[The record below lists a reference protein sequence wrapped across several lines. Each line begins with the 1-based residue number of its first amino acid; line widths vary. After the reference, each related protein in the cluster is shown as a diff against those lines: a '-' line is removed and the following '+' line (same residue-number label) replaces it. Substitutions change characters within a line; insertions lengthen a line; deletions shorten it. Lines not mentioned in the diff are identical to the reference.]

1 MCGNA
6 AALGRW
12 GPGGP
17 LLPQRGGFLA
27 RRNIPGWRGKDLFL
41 RVKKN
46 PWLMP
51 EGAPQ
56 VGNTL
61 GLWGAEGRSEQDTR
75 RFVAQG
81 QEIKAIKAKM
91 SLTHTH
97 KKKKEIF
104 FAYFFSHAR
113 YRPARLERGG
123 RGCASLHVCIV
134 SNTIAR
140 EPRRKGRRSIRHQI
154 SSNTTFS
161 VQPFSASLILGSGA
175 DLVIFPFLLLAAT
188 FHGIFMN

>member
-6 AALGRW
+6 AALGRR

-17 LLPQRGGFLA
+17 LLPPRGGFLA
-27 RRNIPGWRGKDLFL
+27 QRNIPGWRGKDLFL

-46 PWLMP
+46 PRLMP

-97 KKKKEIF
+97 TKKKEIF
-104 FAYFFSHAR
+104 FCIFLFPCKVQTGAR
-113 YRPARLERGG
+113 RQRLCLPSRVHREQHNSPGTVAQRQ
-123 RGCASLHVCIV
+123 AFNQAPNLFKHHVFC
-134 SNTIAR
+134 SAFQRFTH
-140 EPRRKGRRSIRHQI
+140 PWQRS
-154 SSNTTFS
+154 
-161 VQPFSASLILGSGA
+161 
-175 DLVIFPFLLLAAT
+175 
-188 FHGIFMN
+188 